1 MHLGVYDVMHL
12 AEAEFGLRVSRDIA
26 WRWLETCG
34 ASAAS
39 LAKSEVSAE
48 SPPCSSDVSSRSCS
62 EQPAGRFGALPA
74 ATEQAESTDS
84 TTGSHYRQLK
94 LR

>member
-74 ATEQAESTDS
+74 TTTFCSSKLKQAEIT
-84 TTGSHYRQLK
+84 
-94 LR
+94 